1 MKQNEWD
8 ADAVINTI
16 FEDSELAVKFIS
28 PSTMELL
35 KINNPLLFGI
45 DALIPFPDDSNEEMS
60 I

>member
-1 MKQNEWD
+1 MEQNEWD
-8 ADAVINTI
+8 AGAVINAI

-45 DALIPFPDDSNEEMS
+45 DALISFPDDSNEDIS
-60 I
+60 T